1 MNIDNEQLQYEK
13 QMLKEVI
20 ADLDNRLA
28 DFKEMLS
35 KMAGKDTAHF
45 TANSLSGVEKLLDH
59 IRPVA
64 GDDTDLIVDAALYIG
79 ETVGKLYNGVWDIS
93 DNQQLF
99 PDYYLK
105 PVIRVDGFEAEF
117 CPFEEVAA
125 FAQQPGAGYFL
136 DKANEKFQ

>member
-1 MNIDNEQLQYEK
+1 MNIDNEQLQYEQ

-20 ADLDNRLA
+20 ADLDNRLD
-28 DFKEMLS
+28 DFKEMLT
-35 KMAGKDTAHF
+35 KLAGKETAHF
-45 TANSLSGVEKLLDH
+45 TADSLAGVEKILDR

-64 GDDTDLIVDAALYIG
+64 GEDTDLIVDAALYIG
-79 ETVGKLYNGVWDIS
+79 VTLCKLYNGAWDIS

-105 PVIRVDGFEAEF
+105 PVVKVDGSEAEF

-125 FAQQPGAGYFL
+125 FVEQPRAGYFL
-136 DKANEKFQ
+136 DKANGKFQ